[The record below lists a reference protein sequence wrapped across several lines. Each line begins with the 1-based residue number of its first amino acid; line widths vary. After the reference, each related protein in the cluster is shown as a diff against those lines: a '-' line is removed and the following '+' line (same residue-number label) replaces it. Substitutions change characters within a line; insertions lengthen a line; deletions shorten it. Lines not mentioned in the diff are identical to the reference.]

1 MSIREEGQVNFM
13 VNNVKLNMHS
23 SNFILTKENYKKVKK
38 MKKDEIILIA
48 LLDAQNNGDLFF
60 SENEEEDSRAR
71 EILDK
76 EIEKLSKSLKK

>member
-1 MSIREEGQVNFM
+1 M